1 MLKDRGHVPATKR
14 LLGSIYPRLAKHQ
27 QIVKKPPPTCR
38 GPAARGTLGRYRAL
52 AKSEPNEENKPAL
65 NTKLRMLRSTIR
77 IRCGGRFCLL
87 FGYRRFDVFEV
98 AVNSLNGFLG
108 FSTRFVG
115 AVRLG

>member
-1 MLKDRGHVPATKR
+1 MEKPAADLQGPRGSGNPWA
-14 LLGSIYPRLAKHQ
+14 LPRLGKIQ
-27 QIVKKPPPTCR
+27 
-38 GPAARGTLGRYRAL
+38 
-52 AKSEPNEENKPAL
+52 PNEENKPAL

-77 IRCGGRFCLL
+77 IRCGGRLCCLL
-87 FGYRRFDVFEV
+87 FGYRRFDLFEV